1 MLLLLLLLL
10 LMDSLMMLVGA
21 SLLNTN
27 DALLLGTNTVLAG
40 VTITAL
46 KVIVAPT
53 SSILVKV
60 VSMKLAKTAVM
71 CTTTRHTKPG
81 KVELLDEL
89 PNLALIRVLAKKSAL
104 HVLVLDINQ
113 GVPKPLLR
121 GREGGKR
128 TGGGRVGIKNGL
140 CSG

>member
-10 LMDSLMMLVGA
+10 LMDS
-21 SLLNTN
+21 LNTN

-60 VSMKLAKTAVM
+60 VSMKLAKTAVSM
-71 CTTTRHTKPG
+71 PQKNSHTP
-81 KVELLDEL
+81 LDKE
-89 PNLALIRVLAKKSAL
+89 A
-104 HVLVLDINQ
+104 
-113 GVPKPLLR
+113 
-121 GREGGKR
+121 
-128 TGGGRVGIKNGL
+128 
-140 CSG
+140 